1 MTCQLVAVDNVAKAS
16 RTGRSAGEK
25 LLVFTGREK
34 MNVADFKNPTR
45 SWDALNFD
53 LGGDIGVHGI
63 CGLGGT

>member
-16 RTGRSAGEK
+16 RAGRSAGEK

-34 MNVADFKNPTR
+34 INVVDCENPTR

-53 LGGDIGVHGI
+53 PGGDIGV
-63 CGLGGT
+63 LG